1 MTDQP
6 PAEKPKAPSSNYN
19 LPGNSHKAKEGGKK
33 NVQKIISGEV
43 TQRKKSLGR
52 RIAETFS
59 GDDAHSVGHYVLFEV
74 ALPAIKQLL
83 ADAASQGVERLLF
96 GERGGGRSSGRSYT
110 PYNRVSSGGTSR
122 SSTPPASPKSI
133 SRSGYE
139 DILYETR
146 AQAELVLDQLT
157 ALIEQYNVA
166 TVSDLYSLVGITG
179 SFTDDKWG
187 WASLAGARVRR
198 VQEGFLLDLPRA
210 VDIT

>member
-6 PAEKPKAPSSNYN
+6 PAEPPKAPSSHYN
-19 LPGNSHKAKEGGKK
+19 LPGNSHKAKDGSKK
-33 NVQKIISGEV
+33 NVQKVITGEV
-43 TQRKKSLGR
+43 TQRKKPLGR
-52 RIAETFS
+52 RIAETFA

-96 GERGGGRSSGRSYT
+96 GERGGGRSTGRSYT
-110 PYNRVSSGGTSR
+110 PYNRVNPGAPAR
-122 SSTPPASPKSI
+122 PANAPASPKSI

-146 AQAELVLDQLT
+146 AQAEVVLDQLT
-157 ALIEQYNVA
+157 ALIEQYDVA
-166 TVSDLYSLVGITG
+166 TVSDLYSLVGVTG

-187 WASLAGARVRR
+187 WTTLAGARTRR

-210 VDIT
+210 IDIS